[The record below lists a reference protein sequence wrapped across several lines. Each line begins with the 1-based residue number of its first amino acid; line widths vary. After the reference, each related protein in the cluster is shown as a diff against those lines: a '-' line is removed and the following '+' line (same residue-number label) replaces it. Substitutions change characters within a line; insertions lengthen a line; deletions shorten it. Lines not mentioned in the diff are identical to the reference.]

1 MRDEL
6 EKQILQYKRLQNKI
20 IIIIIIMTKFDIKI
34 FWNQILKD

>member
-34 FWNQILKD
+34 F